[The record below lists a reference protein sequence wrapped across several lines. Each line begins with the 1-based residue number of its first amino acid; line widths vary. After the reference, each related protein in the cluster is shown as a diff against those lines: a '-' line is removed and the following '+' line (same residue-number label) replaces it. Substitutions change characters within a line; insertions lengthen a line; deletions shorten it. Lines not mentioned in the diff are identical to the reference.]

1 MRGEATLRPVNRG
14 VKTNGPIVA
23 LTAPKPYGTIGLME
37 KHRIRLDDYE
47 LQLIVSSLWARRRGV
62 SSERALELERL
73 AERLAEGKRG
83 NPNWIFQ
90 WAQIDAE
97 RELRRGRK

>member
-1 MRGEATLRPVNRG
+1 
-14 VKTNGPIVA
+14 
-23 LTAPKPYGTIGLME
+23 ME
-37 KHRIRLDDYE
+37 KHRVRLDDYE

-90 WAQIDAE
+90 WQQIDEAKAY
-97 RELRRGRK
+97 RRGRY